1 MENLFAFTNIAINS
15 FWGFKEKRF
24 IELYFVDLKL
34 FKNKNYV
41 EYIDNDIQIFRD
53 NLTDLSNE
61 IVQII
66 GTTNQETINDY
77 FTKLKGYIER
87 INQITKEELKEYIAE
102 FNKEAYDNF
111 TENVKKEEEEYFKKE
126 ERTKY
131 KHLEEYENVNYFSLL
146 ISRGRFGTPNIKV
159 TNYNYFCIEKTPPLA
174 DLIYI
179 DEYYELLMDLKSELI
194 EKTKEYID
202 KFDKGEIKADLS
214 KFYNKA
220 IVFVEGEN
228 DLKYF
233 TKAALELGLDKFLE
247 NFYIIQRGGYRNLD
261 KIWEFFKNNPV
272 EIISQKKI
280 LLYDCDTTKQ
290 NEDFNNYL
298 FKRTIPFI
306 SKSPISKGI
315 ENLFPQETIDKAI
328 KYKPDFID
336 KHEHKSIIRGKE
348 ENTSHFEL
356 NKDEKS
362 NFCEWVCEYGTKDDF
377 ENFIGVFKL
386 IYEILKDDLK

>member
-233 TKAALELGLDKFLE
+233 TKAALELAR
-247 NFYIIQRGGYRNLD
+247 YII
-261 KIWEFFKNNPV
+261 
-272 EIISQKKI
+272 
-280 LLYDCDTTKQ
+280 
-290 NEDFNNYL
+290 
-298 FKRTIPFI
+298 
-306 SKSPISKGI
+306 
-315 ENLFPQETIDKAI
+315 
-328 KYKPDFID
+328 
-336 KHEHKSIIRGKE
+336 
-348 ENTSHFEL
+348 
-356 NKDEKS
+356 
-362 NFCEWVCEYGTKDDF
+362 
-377 ENFIGVFKL
+377 
-386 IYEILKDDLK
+386 